1 MGLKTR
7 EVRASASGGAVGSG
21 SRRNG
26 GQEGCPRMAK
36 ACGGPGR
43 GRQPWAVQCGAGTG
57 RDPPHSIS
65 AKGLPLQRFWLRFP
79 GQQPHLGRIN
89 RGGALK
95 KREGM
100 LLVDPPCSE
109 GWVLL
114 PVSQEGV
121 AHRNALGRAR
131 AVAPGG
137 GATGRGTR
145 SPGPSDVALQAG
157 RGWETAGIWER
168 GGAPPPAGKGPSP
181 NGSRRLEA
189 GMEPHQEW
197 PVPWG
202 PSGAESL
209 DLVPARPAALA
220 SSSGSRWASFPARRE
235 PGRTLSLWG
244 LLLARTGLSGP
255 KPRKAKTP
263 GFLLPGNGGQPAS
276 SRRIYIGG
284 GGGILTPSHPAL
296 APPSGASRGAGAHS
310 YMAPRWGSR
319 RGRAQVLGDRLT
331 TRVHGVGRKGAW
343 LQHTNGGL
351 PLPKSHTAAPLHPVP
366 AGGGQAPRP
375 SSPPV
380 CPPPHPGA
388 ARVLAL
394 GSKKD
399 PTRARAPFP
408 CLLPIS

>member
-1 MGLKTR
+1 
-7 EVRASASGGAVGSG
+7 
-21 SRRNG
+21 
-26 GQEGCPRMAK
+26 MAK

-65 AKGLPLQRFWLRFP
+65 AKGLPLQRLWLRFP

-114 PVSQEGV
+114 PASQEGV

-331 TRVHGVGRKGAW
+331 TRVQAWAGRGPGFSTQTADSLFPNLTQQPPCIRSPQVGGRHHA
-343 LQHTNGGL
+343 
-351 PLPKSHTAAPLHPVP
+351 
-366 AGGGQAPRP
+366 
-375 SSPPV
+375 
-380 CPPPHPGA
+380 PPPLLSAPHPIQG
-388 ARVLAL
+388 LL
-394 GSKKD
+394 GS
-399 PTRARAPFP
+399 
-408 CLLPIS
+408 LP

>member
-36 ACGGPGR
+36 ACGSPGR

-65 AKGLPLQRFWLRFP
+65 AKGLPLQRLWLRFP

-114 PVSQEGV
+114 PASQEGV

-145 SPGPSDVALQAG
+145 SPGPSEDG
-157 RGWETAGIWER
+157 C
-168 GGAPPPAGKGPSP
+168 GAPGRAGLGDSWHLGKG
-181 NGSRRLEA
+181 RR
-189 GMEPHQEW
+189 PT
-197 PVPWG
+197 
-202 PSGAESL
+202 
-209 DLVPARPAALA
+209 
-220 SSSGSRWASFPARRE
+220 
-235 PGRTLSLWG
+235 PGRER
-244 LLLARTGLSGP
+244 AEP
-255 KPRKAKTP
+255 
-263 GFLLPGNGGQPAS
+263 Q
-276 SRRIYIGG
+276 RI
-284 GGGILTPSHPAL
+284 PE
-296 APPSGASRGAGAHS
+296 
-310 YMAPRWGSR
+310 
-319 RGRAQVLGDRLT
+319 
-331 TRVHGVGRKGAW
+331 
-343 LQHTNGGL
+343 
-351 PLPKSHTAAPLHPVP
+351 
-366 AGGGQAPRP
+366 AGGGNGA
-375 SSPPV
+375 SPGV
-380 CPPPHPGA
+380 AC
-388 ARVLAL
+388 AL
-394 GSKKD
+394 G
-399 PTRARAPFP
+399 PFR
-408 CLLPIS
+408 S